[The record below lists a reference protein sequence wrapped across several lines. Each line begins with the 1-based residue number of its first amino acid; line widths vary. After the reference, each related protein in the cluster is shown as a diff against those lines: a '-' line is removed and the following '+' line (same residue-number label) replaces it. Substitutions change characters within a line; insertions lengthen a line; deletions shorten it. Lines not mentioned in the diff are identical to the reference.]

1 MLLILFFLKGVEAVQ
16 AILDKIERYI
26 TINGVRYGSEA
37 IREGDVVTAIITNI
51 AVDDIKLGEVY
62 KLYISD
68 KYIGESDI
76 QSNFSNKWN
85 RGTILYDSIIQGR
98 ITKSRNNMILIESDV
113 FTGWIPKMYIERI
126 CYGIS

>member
-1 MLLILFFLKGVEAVQ
+1 MVQ

-26 TINGVRYGSEA
+26 TINGVRYDSET
-37 IREGDVVTAIITNI
+37 IKEGDVVTAIITNI
-51 AVDDIKLGEVY
+51 AIEDIKLGEVY

-76 QSNFSNKWN
+76 QTNFSNKWN
-85 RGTILYDSIIQGR
+85 KGIILYDNKIQGC
-98 ITKSRNNMILIESDV
+98 ITKCRNNMILIESDV

-126 CYGIS
+126 C